1 VPGPARAS
9 SPSAR
14 ALALIDRPGI
24 LIAAGIVV
32 AVAAFHLWI
41 TPSNPPGFLH
51 DEASMSYNAYELGHT
66 LRDENGGLL
75 PLYIKSFGDYK
86 SPLFTYL
93 LAGTFRVTG
102 PHSEVARGMAALA
115 VLLGV
120 LVLGL
125 IAFRQTRNVA
135 VVVAVIVLAGLT
147 PGLFETG
154 RAAYEVAL
162 QPLVIGLLLLAL
174 DGAWRSGVWTAWR
187 GIAIGLALVALTYS
201 YAAGRMLAPLLAV
214 ALLVFAGKERWQA
227 LVAAWMT
234 VGVGLAPIAAYWVR
248 HPGALTERY
257 DQTTFIDSSMSVWT
271 VVSTAVSNYAHDV
284 NLWHWVTAGDDK
296 PYVHVVGSGTLLGG
310 AVLLAAAGLVIILVR
325 QRRDLWWRYVLVAT
339 VLSPIPAALTKDR
352 FYGLR
357 LVPFFFL
364 LVVLT
369 IPALAAL
376 AISARKSWV
385 ARVVV
390 GVLAIAVAVQF
401 VDFLGNYRSNGP
413 NRTLAFNAGVP
424 ALLDQ
429 GFSGGRTI
437 YVDYDESHALVY
449 ARWYAVEHGIPLSRV
464 VRLSDGGVPP
474 EGSIVAVRFLGCD
487 FTCDELARAGD
498 YWLATVGAP
507 PES

>member
-1 VPGPARAS
+1 MPDPARAS
-9 SPSAR
+9 SPSVR

-102 PHSEVARGMAALA
+102 PHSEVARGVAALA

-120 LVLGL
+120 LALGL

-135 VVVAVIVLAGLT
+135 VAVAVIVLAGLT

-162 QPLVIGLLLLAL
+162 QPLLIGLLLLAL

-201 YAAGRMLAPLLAV
+201 YAAGRLLAPLLAV
-214 ALLVFAGKERWQA
+214 ALLVFAGKGRWQA
-227 LVAAWMT
+227 LVAAWVT
-234 VGVGLAPIAAYWVR
+234 VGVGLTPLAAYWVR

-271 VVSTAVSNYAHDV
+271 ILSTATSNYAHDV
-284 NLWHWVTAGDDK
+284 NPWHWVTAGDEK
-296 PYVHVVGSGTLLGG
+296 PYVHVVGSGTLLVG
-310 AVLLAAAGLVIILVR
+310 AVLLAAAGVVIILAR

-339 VLSPIPAALTKDR
+339 VLSPIPAALTEDR

-357 LVPFFFL
+357 FVPFFFL

-376 AISARKSWV
+376 AGSAQKSWA

-390 GVLAIAVAVQF
+390 VVLAIAVAVQF
-401 VDFLGNYRSNGP
+401 ADFLDNYRSNGP

-429 GFSGGRTI
+429 GFGGGRTI

-464 VRLSDGGVPP
+464 VRLPDGGVPP

-498 YWLATVGAP
+498 YWLATADAP
-507 PES
+507 PAS